1 MGKYDDI
8 INLPHHESTK
18 HPKMPALD
26 RAAQFLPFAALTG
39 HDAAVR
45 ETARQTNNKME
56 LDEIRKE
63 ELDEHLPL
71 IREHLM
77 QKPQVNI
84 TYFVPDRKK
93 EGGSYLTITDAIGKI
108 EEHWHQ
114 VIMENGTVIP
124 MNDICRS
131 MPPNPVEMAYYYN
144 KKSQSSCFIQLQ
156 FCNPFYNTLF

>member
-8 INLPHHESTK
+8 INLPRHESTK

-26 RAAQFLPFAALTG
+26 RAAQFLPFSALVG

-45 ETARQTNNKME
+45 ETARLTDNRME

-63 ELDEHLPL
+63 ELNEHLQL

-77 QKPQVNI
+77 QKPQVSI
-84 TYFVPDRKK
+84 TYFVPDTKK
-93 EGGSYLTITDAIGKI
+93 EGGAYFTITGTIGKI
-108 EEHWHQ
+108 EETWHQ

-124 MNDICRS
+124 MNDIYEIES
-131 MPPNPVEMAYYYN
+131 TVFDADEY
-144 KKSQSSCFIQLQ
+144 
-156 FCNPFYNTLF
+156 

>member
-45 ETARQTNNKME
+45 ETARLTDSRAE

-63 ELDEHLPL
+63 ELDVHLQL
-71 IREHLM
+71 LREQLV
-77 QKPQVNI
+77 QKPQVSI
-84 TYFVPDRKK
+84 TYFVPDARKD
-93 EGGSYLTITDAIGKI
+93 GGAYFTITGIIRKI
-108 EEHWHQ
+108 EETLHQ

-124 MNDICRS
+124 VSDI
-131 MPPNPVEMAYYYN
+131 YGI
-144 KKSQSSCFIQLQ
+144 KSTILDDAQ
-156 FCNPFYNTLF
+156 Y

>member
-26 RAAQFLPFAALTG
+26 RAAQFLPFAALSG

-45 ETARQTNNKME
+45 ETARLTDSRAE

-63 ELDEHLPL
+63 ELDVHLQL
-71 IREHLM
+71 LREQLV
-77 QKPQVNI
+77 QKPQVSI
-84 TYFVPDRKK
+84 TYFVPDARKD
-93 EGGSYLTITDAIGKI
+93 GGTYFTITGIIRKI
-108 EEHWHQ
+108 EETLHQ

-124 MNDICRS
+124 VSDIYGIES
-131 MPPNPVEMAYYYN
+131 TILDDAQY
-144 KKSQSSCFIQLQ
+144 
-156 FCNPFYNTLF
+156 

>member
-45 ETARQTNNKME
+45 ETARLTDNKME

-63 ELDEHLPL
+63 ELNEHLQL
-71 IREHLM
+71 IRTQLM
-77 QKPQVNI
+77 QKSQVNI
-84 TYFVPDRKK
+84 TYFVPDTKK
-93 EGGSYLTITDAIGKI
+93 EGGAYFTITGTIRKI
-108 EEHWHQ
+108 EEIRHQ

-124 MNDICRS
+124 MNNIYEIESTVFDAD
-131 MPPNPVEMAYYYN
+131 EY
-144 KKSQSSCFIQLQ
+144 
-156 FCNPFYNTLF
+156 

>member
-8 INLPHHESTK
+8 IHLPHHESAG

-45 ETARQTNNKME
+45 ETARLTDNRAE

-63 ELDEHLPL
+63 ELDLQL
-71 IREHLM
+71 QLLREQLV

-84 TYFVPDRKK
+84 TYFVPDVRKS
-93 EGGSYLTITDAIGKI
+93 GGAYFTITGTIQKI
-108 EEHWHQ
+108 EETRHQ

-124 MNDICRS
+124 VYDIYEIESAVFDRDG
-131 MPPNPVEMAYYYN
+131 Y
-144 KKSQSSCFIQLQ
+144 
-156 FCNPFYNTLF
+156 